1 MMSKSRLKQLI
12 ERHVRAAIE
21 RSWIGSKH
29 PSDHGDI
36 EREYQES
43 RRVLEEYIDAQM

>member
-12 ERHVRAAIE
+12 ERYVRDAVE

-29 PSDHGDI
+29 PADHSEI
-36 EREYQES
+36 ESAYRES
-43 RRVLEEYIDAQM
+43 KRVLEEYIDAKM